1 MAPELPASLVR
12 EGLLLLA
19 MVGGPLFGAMLLV
32 GLVLGIL
39 QAATQIN
46 DPAVGFLPRITAGI
60 LICWLMGGWM
70 MERFAAFFS
79 AAMTRMAF
87 H

>member
-1 MAPELPASLVR
+1 MAPELPAALVR
-12 EGLLLLA
+12 EGLILLA
-19 MVGGPLFGAMLLV
+19 TVGGPLFGAMLLV

-46 DPAVGFLPRITAGI
+46 DPAVGFLPRVGAGI

-70 MERFAAFFS
+70 MERFATFFA